1 MNKPK
6 TDDQIDAE
14 ITELISRK
22 IAAEDTDSGWVVAWA
37 AMRVWPVLKE
47 IAVRLEAINEAI
59 APDNK
64 NSPSL
69 AAELRSISDPLK
81 ELANFAKRGKQ

>member
-37 AMRVWPVLKE
+37 AMRCVASTE
-47 IAVRLEAINEAI
+47 GNRR
-59 APDNK
+59 
-64 NSPSL
+64 
-69 AAELRSISDPLK
+69 AARSD
-81 ELANFAKRGKQ
+81 KRGNSARQ